1 MNYLNTSAI
10 MLHSTNISNATKH
23 LKVATFEGSF
33 ESNTF
38 IYALIGTAFE
48 NPGYLFHKDKFYF
61 LNSVC
66 LVEGTNCIT
75 AYSKTFKKRKCPTYI
90 CLMTFVL
97 KYSFLGILKCSCYH
111 Q

>member
-1 MNYLNTSAI
+1 
-10 MLHSTNISNATKH
+10 MLQKH
-23 LKVATFEGSF
+23 LKVATFKGSF

-48 NPGYLFHKDKFYF
+48 NPGHLFHKDKFYF

-75 AYSKTFKKRKCPTYI
+75 ATAKHLRREMSNIYLPHDFCIEIFIFRHTEMLVLSPVVTQMSKFCFKKH
-90 CLMTFVL
+90 LL
-97 KYSFLGILKCSCYH
+97 NL
-111 Q
+111 